1 MWFSRLE
8 LRVQR
13 VCDDFPSTKRGDS
26 TSRSFSRDAGYRSTP
41 RASFEGWKKVKVR
54 GIPHLAKTTEM
65 CYPHALWK
73 ENRRTME
80 TLQIGNEWHTE
91 HAGGLNSYYFELL
104 RHLGPTGTGVHGLVA
119 GSHNVRTAT
128 DGQVIGFAVPD
139 AQLARRMLSLRRLAL
154 HQMAARKIDLIA
166 SHFALYTMPIL
177 DHIKRVPMV
186 VHFHGPW
193 AAEGN
198 AEGARSY
205 KSRLKASL
213 ERSVYSRAKRLIVLS
228 EAFKAELITGYGIA
242 EHRIRIVPGGIDV
255 DRFNTSI
262 SRIEARQRL
271 GWPTNRPIILTVRR
285 QVRRMGLET
294 LIDAARQL
302 AVNSPDVLV
311 LLGGTGPIA
320 DELQKRIMELGLENN
335 VRRLGRVEDADLPLA
350 YRAADMTV
358 VPSQSLEGFGLITLE
373 SLASGTPVYVTPIG
387 GLPEIVEPF
396 APECIFDNT
405 SAEEIANVLRQ
416 ALRGER
422 PTPSDEACRAFASQ
436 NFSWPQIA
444 QRVRT
449 VYDQAFS

>member
-1 MWFSRLE
+1 L
-8 LRVQR
+8 
-13 VCDDFPSTKRGDS
+13 
-26 TSRSFSRDAGYRSTP
+26 
-41 RASFEGWKKVKVR
+41 
-54 GIPHLAKTTEM
+54 I
-65 CYPHALWK
+65 
-73 ENRRTME
+73 
-80 TLQIGNEWHTE
+80 
-91 HAGGLNSYYFELL
+91 
-104 RHLGPTGTGVHGLVA
+104 RHLGPTGTGIHGLVA
-119 GSHNVRTAT
+119 GSNDVREAT
-128 DGQVIGFAVPD
+128 DGQIIGFAAPD
-139 AQLARRMLSLRRLAL
+139 ARLAQRMLSVRRLAV
-154 HQMAARKIDLIA
+154 QQVAEKKIDLVA
-166 SHFALYTMPIL
+166 SHFALYTIPIL

-205 KSRLKASL
+205 RSRLKASL

-228 EAFKAELITGYGIA
+228 EAFKSELVAGYGIA

-262 SRIEARQRL
+262 SRIEARLRL

-302 AVNSPDVLV
+302 AVSCPDVLV

-320 DELQKRIMELGLENN
+320 SELQKRIVELGLENN
-335 VRRLGRVEDADLPLA
+335 VRRLGRVEDAHLPLA

-387 GLPEIVEPF
+387 
-396 APECIFDNT
+396 
-405 SAEEIANVLRQ
+405 AEEIANVLRQ

-422 PTPSDEACRAFASQ
+422 PTPSDQSCRAFASQ

-444 QRVRT
+444 QRVRA